1 MHAEKPSFFKKSVM
15 AGEHDRPDVGRRE
28 RSGTKYQ
35 DRIEPERLV
44 FIDETYA
51 SLSICAGFLF
61 QAF

>member
-1 MHAEKPSFFKKSVM
+1 MHAEKLSFKKSVV
-15 AGEHDRPDVGRRE
+15 AGEHDRPDVGRQRAQW
-28 RSGTKYQ
+28 TKYQ